1 MGKRYFC
8 DYCNRSFQ
16 DNLHNRKKHLN
27 GVQHLR
33 AKKVW
38 YDLFRDSATILQEE
52 QSKKPCREFLLSG
65 RCDFGPNCRFSHMTE
80 EDLEQLNA
88 HVQEE
93 RRAKEQRQDKAVA
106 TPGTIDEWLEK
117 RAKRLG
123 TAQTDQSPLG
133 GRVCFPVSTW
143 LAFGPGSSTF
153 PAGSASWWMAGPTQ
167 SPMGMTVLT
176 QPGRPSKHQPVS
188 LMPLLPVLRRKYNR
202 NRKPG
207 GLQMLNY
214 SSHPPQTV
222 AVLVGADWSWN
233 LGAPPHPP
241 HPSYRMYMYT
251 LSAFLIIDC
260 CSRSCK
266 YNAENAKEN
275 QNEVDLI

>member
-88 HVQEE
+88 HVQVPSRRKSLFSSIHLVGLRSRIFHLPCRLRLLVDGGSHPISNGDDCADTTRTPFGTPAGVPYAFAPSVAEE
-93 RRAKEQRQDKAVA
+93 IQQEQ
-106 TPGTIDEWLEK
+106 GTWGPPDVELQ
-117 RAKRLG
+117 LPS
-123 TAQTDQSPLG
+123 SPDG
-133 GRVCFPVSTW
+133 GRVGWC
-143 LAFGPGSSTF
+143 
-153 PAGSASWWMAGPTQ
+153 
-167 SPMGMTVLT
+167 
-176 QPGRPSKHQPVS
+176 
-188 LMPLLPVLRRKYNR
+188 
-202 NRKPG
+202 
-207 GLQMLNY
+207 
-214 SSHPPQTV
+214 
-222 AVLVGADWSWN
+222 
-233 LGAPPHPP
+233 
-241 HPSYRMYMYT
+241 
-251 LSAFLIIDC
+251 
-260 CSRSCK
+260 
-266 YNAENAKEN
+266 
-275 QNEVDLI
+275 

>member
-123 TAQTDQSPLG
+123 TAQTDSPLSEEES
-133 GRVCFPVSTW
+133 VFQYP
-143 LAFGPGSSTF
+143 PG
-153 PAGSASWWMAGPTQ
+153 W
-167 SPMGMTVLT
+167 
-176 QPGRPSKHQPVS
+176 PSVQDLPPS
-188 LMPLLPVLRRKYNR
+188 LQAPP
-202 NRKPG
+202 PG
-207 GLQMLNY
+207 GWRVPPNLQW
-214 SSHPPQTV
+214 
-222 AVLVGADWSWN
+222 G
-233 LGAPPHPP
+233 
-241 HPSYRMYMYT
+241 
-251 LSAFLIIDC
+251 
-260 CSRSCK
+260 
-266 YNAENAKEN
+266 
-275 QNEVDLI
+275 

>member
-38 YDLFRDSATILQEE
+38 YDLFRDNATILQEE

-93 RRAKEQRQDKAVA
+93 RRAKEQRQDKAVV

-123 TAQTDQSPLG
+123 TAQTDSPLSEEES
-133 GRVCFPVSTW
+133 VFQYP
-143 LAFGPGSSTF
+143 PG
-153 PAGSASWWMAGPTQ
+153 W
-167 SPMGMTVLT
+167 
-176 QPGRPSKHQPVS
+176 PSVQDLPPS
-188 LMPLLPVLRRKYNR
+188 LQAPP
-202 NRKPG
+202 PG
-207 GLQMLNY
+207 GWQVPPNLQW
-214 SSHPPQTV
+214 
-222 AVLVGADWSWN
+222 G
-233 LGAPPHPP
+233 
-241 HPSYRMYMYT
+241 
-251 LSAFLIIDC
+251 
-260 CSRSCK
+260 
-266 YNAENAKEN
+266 
-275 QNEVDLI
+275 